1 MIKLMALT
9 LLVALGTSLAAP
21 SARADER
28 TDQSDPSMQAESATR
43 EKDRAQEDA
52 RLGEERLIARIPFAF
67 DEDAVSRAA
76 RVQIGKLGPILVDA
90 IRGGATITLHGHSDA
105 LGTEAYNLDISR
117 RRAMRI
123 KQHLVDEWGI
133 KPEHIHVRSW
143 GAELPREGYR
153 ATAAINRRVDI
164 VLVDVTPLS
173 RLPDDAV
180 VHAGRH
186 RLQQLREIHCEHH
199 REFLDLDDFGFTMT
213 RPARTRTPYSH
224 DCHISQE

>member
-9 LLVALGTSLAAP
+9 VLVALGVSLAAP

-52 RLGEERLIARIPFAF
+52 SLREERLIARIPFAF
-67 DEDAVSRAA
+67 DEDAVSLAA

-90 IRGGATITLHGHSDA
+90 IRSGATITLHGHSDA
-105 LGTEAYNLDISR
+105 LGSEAYNLDISR

-123 KQHLVDEWGI
+123 KQYLVDEWNI
-133 KPEHIHVRSW
+133 KPEHIRVRAW
-143 GAELPREGYR
+143 GAQLPRDGYQP
-153 ATAAINRRVDI
+153 TAAINRRVDI

-173 RLPDDAV
+173 RLHDDGV

-186 RLQQLREIHCEHH
+186 HTQQLREIRCEHH
-199 REFLDLDDFGFTMT
+199 HGFLDLDDFGFATT
-213 RPARTRTPYSH
+213 RPVRTRTPYSY
-224 DCHISQE
+224 DCRTSQE